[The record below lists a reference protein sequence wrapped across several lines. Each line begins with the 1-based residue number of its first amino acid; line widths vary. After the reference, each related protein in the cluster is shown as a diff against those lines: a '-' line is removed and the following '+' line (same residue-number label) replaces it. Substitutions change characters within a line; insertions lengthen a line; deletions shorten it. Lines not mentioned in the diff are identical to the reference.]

1 MENIKSQNT
10 QDEISNLAKEL
21 AKLLREGVNSYI
33 KNEIKLQ
40 LNEDL
45 TKALSSDKKEK
56 VIKALEEAKTV
67 YIEEGVF
74 SKALVALLL
83 IPDEEEK
90 NKALKEFVDECIQ
103 RGKKDE
109 QHFLDWCGKAA
120 IVAHYLASD
129 EEREK
134 AIIKIGMA
142 RDFMLHKW
150 IGKVVDEE
158 TKEFENFKRE

>member
-1 MENIKSQNT
+1 
-10 QDEISNLAKEL
+10 
-21 AKLLREGVNSYI
+21 
-33 KNEIKLQ
+33 
-40 LNEDL
+40 
-45 TKALSSDKKEK
+45 

-158 TKEFENFKRE
+158 TKKYFKNFKRE